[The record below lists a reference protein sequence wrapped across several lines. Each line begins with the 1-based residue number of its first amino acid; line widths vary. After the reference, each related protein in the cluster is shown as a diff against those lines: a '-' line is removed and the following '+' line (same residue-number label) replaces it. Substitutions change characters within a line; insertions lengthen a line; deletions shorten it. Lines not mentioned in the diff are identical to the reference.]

1 MNSKSDLIYI
11 ERIESDEEE
20 EDKPQHNEPETTDN
34 NEVEMK
40 LADENEPERV
50 IYINSRNK
58 DDELQKEGATINILI
73 EASRRRKTNI
83 FEVN

>member
-11 ERIESDEEE
+11 ERVESDEEE
-20 EDKPQHNEPETTDN
+20 EDKLQHNMPETTDN

-73 EASRRRKTNI
+73 EASRKRKTNI

>member
-11 ERIESDEEE
+11 ERVESDEEE
-20 EDKPQHNEPETTDN
+20 EEKPQPETTDN

-40 LADENEPERV
+40 LANENEPERV

-58 DDELQKEGATINILI
+58 DDELQKEGATVNILI
-73 EASRRRKTNI
+73 EASRKRKTNI